1 MEEGLFSGS
10 ATQLAQNLHVQ
21 NQERMRKIEDSI
33 DKLRDTSEDSGKIL
47 TRIDE
52 NTKCVPDMKQRIE
65 SLEESRSKARGA
77 FWMLGL
83 IWAAI
88 ELLIHFF
95 WKR

>member
-1 MEEGLFSGS
+1 MEAVLTIES
-10 ATQLAQNLHVQ
+10 ATQLAQQLHVQ
-21 NQERMRKIEDSI
+21 NQERMRKIEESI
-33 DKLRDTSEDSGKIL
+33 DKLRDTSQKSGETL
-47 TRIDE
+47 VRIDE

-65 SLEESRSKARGA
+65 SLEGTRSKARGA
-77 FWMLGL
+77 IWMVGL